1 MPSRMRRLRLAW
13 SRRPRLTRNGL
24 YVLTLT
30 VMSAQVAFVTG
41 NNLFWFLFS
50 SGLALLLSN
59 AWLGWRGLRKLTL
72 RRSLPQTAYAWE
84 AFAGSYQVTNSGR
97 LPAFYV
103 IFEDPPETP
112 RAAGEGEAR
121 PIFAFAASIAPR
133 ATATVPFWTRL
144 VQRGWNRFNR
154 VRISSDFPFGFF
166 RISRDI
172 DIRDEILVYPRVGR
186 VLSSLPL
193 ERAADGQLVAL
204 RRAQPGEDDFA
215 GLHEWRPGDNPKA
228 IHWPSWGRFPDDRI
242 LVREFERTRVPR
254 ACLLIDLESKS
265 DRRFEQVVSFA
276 AANLLDLHKHGV
288 ATALWTGA
296 GDSVSAAVPEALLT
310 ELATLKRDEPEA
322 TPSKDLEQAVAA
334 AMAVGDLPV
343 VVGDGTRKRHRGAEW
358 AKDVVMVDV
367 AAADFRGRYQVR
379 PEKGAEHA

>member
-1 MPSRMRRLRLAW
+1 MAALMRRLRLAW

-30 VMSAQVAFVTG
+30 VMAAQVAFVTG

-59 AWLGWRGLRKLTL
+59 AWLGWRGLRKLSL

-84 AFAGSYQVTNSGR
+84 AFAGSYQVTNAGR

-103 IFEDPPETP
+103 IFEDAPGTP
-112 RAAGEGEAR
+112 RPAGEGEAR

-133 ATATVPFWTRL
+133 STATVPFWTRL
-144 VQRGWNRFNR
+144 VQRGWNRFSR

-166 RISRDI
+166 RVSRDI
-172 DIRDEILVYPRVGR
+172 ELKDEILVYPRVGR
-186 VLSSLPL
+186 VLASLPI
-193 ERAADGQLVAL
+193 ERAADGQLVSV

-228 IHWPSWGRFPDDRI
+228 IHWRSWGRLPDDKI

-254 ACLLIDLESKS
+254 ACLLIDRESRS
-265 DRRFEQVVSFA
+265 DRRFEQVVSFT

-288 ATALWTGA
+288 ATALWA
-296 GDSVSAAVPEALLT
+296 GSGETLAAAVPEALLT
-310 ELATLKRDEPEA
+310 ELATLQRQEPAGTPAAELERAIAEA
-322 TPSKDLEQAVAA
+322 V
-334 AMAVGDLPV
+334 AVGDLPV
-343 VVGDGTRKRHRGAEW
+343 VIGDGTRKRHRGAGW
-358 AKDVVMVDV
+358 AKDVVLVDV

-379 PEKGAEHA
+379 PEREAAHA

>member
-1 MPSRMRRLRLAW
+1 MAALMRRLRLAW

-30 VMSAQVAFVTG
+30 VMAAQVAFVTG

-59 AWLGWRGLRKLTL
+59 AWLGWRGLRKLSL

-84 AFAGSYQVTNSGR
+84 AFAGSYQVTNAGR

-103 IFEDPPETP
+103 IFEDAPGTP
-112 RAAGEGEAR
+112 RPAGEGEAR

-133 ATATVPFWTRL
+133 STATVPFWTRL
-144 VQRGWNRFNR
+144 VQRGWNRFSR

-166 RISRDI
+166 RVSRDI
-172 DIRDEILVYPRVGR
+172 DLKDEILVYPRVGR
-186 VLSSLPL
+186 VLASLPI
-193 ERAADGQLVAL
+193 ERAADGQLVSV

-228 IHWPSWGRFPDDRI
+228 IHWRSWGRLPDDKI

-254 ACLLIDLESKS
+254 ACLLIDRESRS
-265 DRRFEQVVSFA
+265 DRRFEQVVSFT

-288 ATALWTGA
+288 ATALWA
-296 GDSVSAAVPEALLT
+296 GSGETLAAAVPEALLT
-310 ELATLKRDEPEA
+310 ELATLQRQEPAGTPAAELERAIAEA
-322 TPSKDLEQAVAA
+322 V
-334 AMAVGDLPV
+334 AVGDLPV
-343 VVGDGTRKRHRGAEW
+343 VIGDGTRKRHRGAGW
-358 AKDVVMVDV
+358 AKDVVLVDV

-379 PEKGAEHA
+379 PEREAAHA